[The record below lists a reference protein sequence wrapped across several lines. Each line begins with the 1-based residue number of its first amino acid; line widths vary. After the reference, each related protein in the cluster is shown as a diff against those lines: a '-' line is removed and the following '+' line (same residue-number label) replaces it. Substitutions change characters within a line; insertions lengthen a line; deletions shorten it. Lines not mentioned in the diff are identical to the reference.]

1 MASAHREGQ
10 DNREVIHHNDIC
22 VGCGICSDIC
32 PTNALNLG
40 PILPIARGIVDMDYI
55 RMDENKCVV
64 CGLCSFACPFNAMEF
79 KINNLAAKKYER
91 ISKMGSWDKY

>member
-79 KINNLAAKKYER
+79 KINNLAAKK
-91 ISKMGSWDKY
+91 I